1 MRSSRCEVRSGLRR
15 DAITC
20 LTLCSTQPDPSD
32 LSAVCSGSN
41 ATEVRDYIQN
51 HCGQN
56 EDTAMSAFN
65 DVCGTS
71 GADGS
76 QGEPTPSS
84 SGGATGTGAAATGSP
99 TSTDSIASRM
109 GMDVLG
115 MAAIVVFGA
124 LVAGK

>member
-1 MRSSRCEVRSGLRR
+1 
-15 DAITC
+15 
-20 LTLCSTQPDPSD
+20 
-32 LSAVCSGSN
+32 
-41 ATEVRDYIQN
+41 
-51 HCGQN
+51 
-56 EDTAMSAFN
+56 MSAFN

-76 QGEPTPSS
+76 QGAPTTSS
-84 SGGATGTGAAATGSP
+84 NGDATGTGAAATGSP
-99 TSTDSIASRM
+99 TSTDSIASRL